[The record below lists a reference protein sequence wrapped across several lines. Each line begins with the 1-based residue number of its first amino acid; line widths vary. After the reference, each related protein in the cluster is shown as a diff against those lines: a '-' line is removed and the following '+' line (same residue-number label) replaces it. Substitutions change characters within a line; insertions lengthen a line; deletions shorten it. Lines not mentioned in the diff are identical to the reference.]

1 MTCVDIRFKTM
12 EYYLFQEWCQDKER
26 VAVDKEKGGARQRKS
41 GARQRKSGARQRVAL
56 DEEELHYTKK
66 EWR

>member
-1 MTCVDIRFKTM
+1 MTCVDIMYNRFKTM

-26 VAVDKEKGGARQRKS
+26 VYSSRQRKS
-41 GARQRKSGARQRVAL
+41 GARQRTSGARQRLAL